1 MRSAKPSRVSP
12 ALLTRI
18 STCPSAASASHDGSI
33 NSRFGT
39 DASVAMSR
47 TDWCECPGPPGTSPA
62 SDPTYTTF
70 VFSVYITSSSFG
82 ATNRTS
88 TALAVSTALAGL
100 FVALLAP
107 VLGQNSD
114 RSGRTVRNLRM
125 LTWALAVL
133 SAALF
138 VVWPEPAYLWVGL
151 GLLAV
156 GSVVSEIAGVN
167 YNSTIDQVATSRT
180 VGRVSGFGSG
190 FFSASSFAST

>member
-1 MRSAKPSRVSP
+1 MRMRALVASSP
-12 ALLTRI
+12 DFAETI
-18 STCPSAASASHDGSI
+18 TAAGE
-33 NSRFGT
+33 G
-39 DASVAMSR
+39 
-47 TDWCECPGPPGTSPA
+47 
-62 SDPTYTTF
+62 
-70 VFSVYITSSSFG
+70 SSFG

-138 VVWPEPAYLWVGL
+138 VVRPEPAYLWVGL

-180 VGRVSGFGSG
+180 VGRVSGFGWGMGYLGGIVVLLLIYFLFIKPDVGLFGVNGQCTS
-190 FFSASSFAST
+190 